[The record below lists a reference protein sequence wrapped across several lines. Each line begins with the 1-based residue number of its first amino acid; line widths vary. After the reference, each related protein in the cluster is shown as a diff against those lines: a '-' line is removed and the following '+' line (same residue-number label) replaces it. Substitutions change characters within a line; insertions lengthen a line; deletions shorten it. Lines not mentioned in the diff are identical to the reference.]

1 MRFSRAFKNGVDSV
15 LAYLAW
21 RYKYVARAAA
31 IVGTD
36 SQLFRLGPHGTSVL
50 KLPSFVP
57 PIVRGGPAGLLF
69 ACLLIIHRVAPIRG
83 LVTDRMV

>member
-1 MRFSRAFKNGVDSV
+1 MRFSRAFMNGVDSV
-15 LAYLAW
+15 LPYLV
-21 RYKYVARAAA
+21 RQYEYVATAAA

-57 PIVRGGPAGLLF
+57 PIVRGGPAVLLF
-69 ACLLIIHRVAPIRG
+69 ACLLIIHSIAPIPG